1 MAGAAPIIF
10 LVSSEAAVL
19 EALERDLGR
28 RFGNDTR
35 ILAAG
40 GPAAGLERLE
50 QLAAG
55 GEPVALVIAD
65 WQMDEMAGVSFLAGA
80 HAMHPMAK
88 RILLVERNYTS
99 TNPIVPAMM
108 LGQIDY
114 HLVKPW
120 FPESGLYPAVSDFLG
135 AWVRTDPTRFAMF
148 RIVAPEHS
156 ARAHAIR
163 DLLTRFSTP
172 FAFHASESPE
182 GAALLH
188 DAGLIGSRLPTIVR
202 HDGRVLVDPT
212 DGEIIEALGGGTT
225 QLGIDV
231 YDVAIVGAGPAGLSA
246 AVYAASEGLETIVLE
261 RLISGG
267 QAGSAARIRNVPGFT
282 WGIGGN
288 DLTYRACEQAWLMG
302 ANIVFAQQVTELDT
316 SGPQHVL
323 RLADGGTVAART
335 VLLAS
340 GVAWRRLGIP
350 KLETLLGAGVFYGAA
365 ASEARAMRGR
375 NVAIVGAGNSAGQAA
390 VHLARY
396 ADHVTVLVRGDSLE
410 KSMSEY
416 LILEL
421 GATPNVTVRLGVEVV
436 DGEGDEQLEAVVVRD
451 RETGALE
458 RIAAAGLFVMIGAE
472 PRTEWLDGVVERD
485 DRGFVLTG
493 DDVESEAALL
503 ETSVP
508 GVFAIGDVRHGSVKR
523 VTTAMG
529 EGATAVHLVHR
540 HLERE
545 RAAAG

>member
-50 QLAAG
+50 QLAAD

-120 FPESGLYPAVSDFLG
+120 FPESGLYPAVSDFLA

-188 DAGLIGSRLPTIVR
+188 EAGMIGSRLPTVVR

-288 DLTYRACEQAWLMG
+288 DLT
-302 ANIVFAQQVTELDT
+302 
-316 SGPQHVL
+316 
-323 RLADGGTVAART
+323 
-335 VLLAS
+335 
-340 GVAWRRLGIP
+340 
-350 KLETLLGAGVFYGAA
+350 
-365 ASEARAMRGR
+365 
-375 NVAIVGAGNSAGQAA
+375 
-390 VHLARY
+390 
-396 ADHVTVLVRGDSLE
+396 
-410 KSMSEY
+410 
-416 LILEL
+416 
-421 GATPNVTVRLGVEVV
+421 
-436 DGEGDEQLEAVVVRD
+436 
-451 RETGALE
+451 
-458 RIAAAGLFVMIGAE
+458 
-472 PRTEWLDGVVERD
+472 
-485 DRGFVLTG
+485 
-493 DDVESEAALL
+493 
-503 ETSVP
+503 
-508 GVFAIGDVRHGSVKR
+508 
-523 VTTAMG
+523 
-529 EGATAVHLVHR
+529 
-540 HLERE
+540 
-545 RAAAG
+545 